1 MQEKLNELKRRL
13 IEVNDLD
20 SAAALLSWDQN
31 TYMPSGGAEARGRQM
46 ATLAQLSQEKL
57 TDPAIGK
64 LLDDLCPYEESQGY
78 DSDDASLVRV
88 ARRNYERSVKIPPA
102 LIGEMANHQ
111 AQSFSAW
118 AKARPANDF
127 KAVQPYLEKTV
138 ELSRRIAD
146 CFPGYTSIA
155 DPLIAYADYGMTAA
169 SVQAI
174 FASLRNALV
183 PVVQAIL
190 ANPPADDTCLR
201 SSFPEGRQQGFGIEV
216 VRRIGFDFNRGRLD
230 KSPHPFTTK
239 FAQGDVRITTR
250 YQGKYLGESLFS
262 TMHEAGHAMY
272 EQGINQAYA
281 ATPLDNGTS
290 SGVHESQ
297 SRLWENRVGRSRA
310 FWKFFYPRLQKFFPS
325 QLGNVSLDTFYRAI
339 NKVSRSL
346 IRTDADEV
354 TYNLHVMLRF
364 DFELA
369 LLEGKLAVR
378 DLPEAWNARFKE
390 DFGITPPHD
399 RDGVLQDVHWYAGLV
414 GGAFQG
420 YTLGNILGAQFYKS
434 ALQAHPEIPTE
445 MEQGKFDVLRGWLK
459 ENIYQYGSKY
469 TAAELVQRICS
480 GSIAIEPYMDYL
492 KKKYGALYKL

>member
-1 MQEKLNELKRRL
+1 
-13 IEVNDLD
+13 
-20 SAAALLSWDQN
+20 
-31 TYMPSGGAEARGRQM
+31 
-46 ATLAQLSQEKL
+46 
-57 TDPAIGK
+57 
-64 LLDDLCPYEESQGY
+64 
-78 DSDDASLVRV
+78 
-88 ARRNYERSVKIPPA
+88 
-102 LIGEMANHQ
+102 MANHQ

-174 FASLRNALV
+174 FASLRKALV

-201 SSFPEGRQQGFGIEV
+201 SSFPEGRQQAFGLEV
-216 VRRIGFDFNRGRLD
+216 IRRFGYDFNRGRLD

-250 YQGKYLGESLFS
+250 YQGKYLSESLFS

-325 QLGNVSLDTFYRAI
+325 QLGNVSLNTFYRAI

-369 LLEGKLAVR
+369 MLEGKLAVR

-390 DFGITPPHD
+390 DFGIIPPHD

-434 ALQAHPEIPTE
+434 ALQAHSEIPAE
-445 MEQGKFDVLRGWLK
+445 MEQGKFDVLHGWLK

-469 TAAELVQRICS
+469 TAAELVQRICA
-480 GSIAIEPYMDYL
+480 GPIAIEPYMDYL
-492 KKKYGALYKL
+492 KEKYGALYKL